1 MQKHVCD
8 CIWLLVRVE
17 HRFGP
22 LFLGLLLAD
31 KKKGAQ
37 PIMVVVVHQVPSSP
51 NKGDISVLSENM
63 GSESKQ
69 EKEIKFNLFASR
81 F

>member
-1 MQKHVCD
+1 M
-8 CIWLLVRVE
+8 VE
-17 HRFGP
+17 
-22 LFLGLLLAD
+22 
-31 KKKGAQ
+31 
-37 PIMVVVVHQVPSSP
+37 VVVHQVPSSP

-69 EKEIKFNLFASR
+69 EKEIKFNLFAPR